1 MASTLSERGK
11 VTEALRKAEECFNAT
26 RRRVRLRKKTALTS
40 LQVMANAQA
49 DITDLKLCED
59 YLRRKENGTLKTLS
73 WEETCRRLGSV
84 NV

>member
-1 MASTLSERGK
+1 MRNMFNERR
-11 VTEALRKAEECFNAT
+11 EAAQALRKAEERFNAA
-26 RRRVRLRKKTALTS
+26 RRQVRLRKKAALTS
-40 LQVMANAQA
+40 LRTMADAQA

-59 YLRRKENGTLKTLS
+59 YLRRREDGTLKTLS